1 MKLFKKLLIAVLS
14 VCLAGTIFAF
24 TGCGGEDNND
34 DTNNPGGNTEQPDEN
49 GDEGG
54 TEEEGETYVFEAE
67 YTKLEGLEGFGPSGS
82 PVGVGL
88 ALPITDASNG
98 FCVAN
103 LGTDSP
109 ITFKI
114 TSSAQVTITLRGI
127 FGNNSLGGT
136 NAWNTTT
143 FKISVN
149 GTELNYT
156 EFSTTQSTSGGQ
168 NFKTINLGEI
178 TLNEGENT
186 IVFSVGD
193 NKYLN
198 DLPVG
203 PSIDCIRIKTT
214 ATLTMET
221 YEDNIL

>member
-1 MKLFKKLLIAVLS
+1 MKLFKKLLITVLS

-24 TGCGGEDNND
+24 AGCTDSGEEDKTPGD
-34 DTNNPGGNTEQPDEN
+34 DTEQGGDDT
-49 GDEGG
+49 
-54 TEEEGETYVFEAE
+54 TEEGTTYVFEAE

-88 ALPITDASNG
+88 ALPVEDASNG

-103 LGTDSP
+103 LGTKSP

-114 TSSAQVTITLRGI
+114 TSSETVTVTLRGI

-136 NAWNTTT
+136 NAWNPTT
-143 FKISVN
+143 FDITVN

-156 EFSTTQSTSGGQ
+156 EFITTQSTSGAQ

-186 IVFSVGD
+186 LVFSVGD

-198 DLPVG
+198 NLPVG